1 MGVFSQ
7 ILFRLVPIVIL
18 ELALTVASV
27 WFLTDSSGLKFG
39 SWPTAE
45 WLINYQSGF
54 VRRGFMGEMLFR
66 FGSGALLPQW
76 VYWQTYIFYIAY
88 CLLFL
93 SIYFLA
99 KIKNTY
105 VLILAL
111 LLPGGIFQMGMTIQF
126 FTRKEIVFLIL
137 YSILCLLYLLS
148 NKADAEK
155 KKSYFIAMFLCAIFG
170 GIVSTLTHEAYLF
183 MSYPITAILL
193 WVVLKENR
201 GSMLYRSLWWFYL
214 LVIPLIF
221 SYCSVVHGTPEI
233 AQAIWDSL
241 SLQDREYLSPTAPYT
256 VFGPIASIG
265 WGLQEHLLTI
275 YGIFATG
282 AWAYWP
288 IFFIGN
294 SLVLCFII
302 AILREQFG
310 FKKKLYCLIL
320 CLGAILSSFMFL
332 IAADWGR
339 WLAFLGNSMIL
350 LSFTL
355 TQSAYIRESISHVD
369 LSCFS
374 FFSAGFIFKNLKV
387 LFLIAITYELIFR
400 LPECCMNAEYLFMP
414 YDKFLKA
421 FL

>member
-1 MGVFSQ
+1 MGVLPR
-7 ILFRLVPIVIL
+7 ILFKLVPIVIL
-18 ELALTVASV
+18 ELAITVTSV
-27 WFLTDSSGLKFG
+27 WFLTDSDRLKFG
-39 SWPTAE
+39 SWPIAE

-66 FGSGALLPQW
+66 FGSGTLLPQW

-88 CLLFL
+88 CVLFL

-126 FTRKEIVFLIL
+126 FTRKEMVFLLL
-137 YSILCLLYLLS
+137 YSVICFLYLLA
-148 NKADAEK
+148 NRAHGEK
-155 KKSYFIAMFLCAIFG
+155 KKAYLITTFICAIIG
-170 GIVSTLTHEAYLF
+170 GIASTLTHEAYLF
-183 MSYPITAILL
+183 MGYPLTAILL
-193 WVVLKENR
+193 WVVLKENK
-201 GSMLYRSLWWFYL
+201 GIGLYRKLWWLYALIIPTLFL
-214 LVIPLIF
+214 L
-221 SYCSVVHGTPEI
+221 CSTFHGTPEM
-233 AQAIWDSL
+233 AQTIWDSL
-241 SLQDREYLSPTAPYT
+241 SLRDREYLSPTAPYT

-282 AWAYWP
+282 AWVYWP

-294 SLVLCFII
+294 GLVLLFII
-302 AILREQFG
+302 ARLRMQLGLQKNSYYFV
-310 FKKKLYCLIL
+310 L
-320 CLGAILSSFMFL
+320 CVGAVLSSFMFL

-339 WLAFLGNSMIL
+339 WLAFLGNSIIL

-355 TQSAYIRESISHVD
+355 TKSVYVSQSTSQKTVALHGSYPHSFLNRNIRV
-369 LSCFS
+369 LF
-374 FFSAGFIFKNLKV
+374 FFSI
-387 LFLIAITYELIFR
+387 IYELIFR